1 MLFLWDTTS
10 CLTLECDLEGGL
22 VTYFAIRALC
32 LWDTTACLTLE
43 CGLEG
48 FVTCFSISTMCL
60 WNTTAWLTL
69 ECGLE
74 GFVTCFS
81 ISTMC
86 LWNTTAC
93 LTLECGLE
101 GFVTCFS
108 ISTMCLWNTTAWLTL
123 ECDLEVVWWHI
134 LPSVRCLCEIP
145 QHDWPW
151 SVTLRWFW
159 WHILPSW
166 RWLLAVAVSEYMA
179 ELVGWTALHPGRLIW
194 LGTFLKVPPRQK
206 PPLTSLL
213 QDNWDEILPLIYL
226 HSTLSL
232 SFPPQQNH
240 QPNLVTL
247 CLQRFNAETPKIAR
261 HVHVQWIL
269 TFKILLTARFPSKNC
284 QVLGINISVFLVTHK
299 ITRGVRLNYIAHA

>member
-1 MLFLWDTTS
+1 MS
-10 CLTLECDLEGGL
+10 
-22 VTYFAIRALC
+22 VTYRVWWHNFTSVHCLCEIGQRDWPWCVTLRGVWWHILPSVRCLCEIPQHDWPWSVTLRGVWWHILPSVRC
-32 LWDTTACLTLE
+32 LWD
-43 CGLEG
+43 
-48 FVTCFSISTMCL
+48 
-60 WNTTAWLTL
+60 
-69 ECGLE
+69 
-74 GFVTCFS
+74 
-81 ISTMC
+81 
-86 LWNTTAC
+86 
-93 LTLECGLE
+93 
-101 GFVTCFS
+101 
-108 ISTMCLWNTTAWLTL
+108 TTAWLTL

-145 QHDWPW
+145 QHDWPC

-159 WHILPSW
+159 WHILPW
-166 RWLLAVAVSEYMA
+166 GRWLAVAAVSEYMA

-269 TFKILLTARFPSKNC
+269 TFNILLTGRFPSKNC
-284 QVLGINISVFLVTHK
+284 QVHPINISVFWKHTRLLGWWGK
-299 ITRGVRLNYIAHA
+299 ITLHMLKLTSVSNKS